1 MKPHSIPERMPL
13 PPRWGRWQPGA
24 EVRLKA
30 LTPEEAWAVAAILED
45 LLDSIWRFHGRAMAD
60 YQGGV
65 FPYWVPARGA
75 DPEEVAPPPP
85 EAIDDMAF

>member
-1 MKPHSIPERMPL
+1 MKQRSIPERMPL

-65 FPYWVPARGA
+65 FPDWNPPQAVDPGEVDPPVPEDAG
-75 DPEEVAPPPP
+75 DVA
-85 EAIDDMAF
+85 F

>member
-1 MKPHSIPERMPL
+1 MKQRSIPERMPL

-30 LTPEEAWAVAAILED
+30 LTPEEAWAVAAILGD
-45 LLDSIWRFHGRAMAD
+45 LLDSIWRFHGHAMAD

-65 FPYWVPARGA
+65 FPDWLPPHGVGPGEVEPPGPRGHR
-75 DPEEVAPPPP
+75 
-85 EAIDDMAF
+85 

>member
-1 MKPHSIPERMPL
+1 VKRRSLPERMPL

-65 FPYWVPARGA
+65 FPDWVPAHGVA
-75 DPEEVAPPPP
+75 LEEEPPPP
-85 EAIDDMAF
+85 EAITDMAF

>member
-1 MKPHSIPERMPL
+1 MTQCSIPERMPL
-13 PPRWGRWQPGA
+13 PPRWGRRQPGA
-24 EVRLKA
+24 EIRLKA

-65 FPYWVPARGA
+65 FPDWVPAHGA
-75 DPEEVAPPPP
+75 RPGDMEPPAPED
-85 EAIDDMAF
+85 INDTAF